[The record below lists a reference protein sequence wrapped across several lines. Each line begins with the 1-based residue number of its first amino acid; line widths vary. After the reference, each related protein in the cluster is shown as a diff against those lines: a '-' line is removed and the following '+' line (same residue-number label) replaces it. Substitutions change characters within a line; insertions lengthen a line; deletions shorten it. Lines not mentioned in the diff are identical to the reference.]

1 MSERRRWSSWLVWT
15 IPTALAAIAMAL
27 ALPAQPAPAAR
38 DIPPNIVFI
47 ITDDQ
52 RWDTLWSMPTL
63 SSELAGRGVTFS
75 NGFVSNPLCCPSRA
89 SVLTGQ
95 YSHSTGVYTNKGR
108 SSFGGFAVFD
118 DRSTIATWLH
128 DSGYRTGLFGK
139 YMNGYPG
146 VYVPPG
152 WDRWFA
158 TYDNKGY
165 YGYRATT
172 EDGTESSY
180 GNGASDYGTS
190 VIGQEAADFIRSAPR
205 GHPFFAYVAP
215 HAPHNP
221 ATPGPGDEETF
232 DDLPPWRPPA
242 YDEADIGDKPRYLQ
256 RRARF
261 DSSDEAATDAFRA
274 DQYRSLLAVD
284 RAVANILD
292 ALEDT
297 DRLSQTLI
305 VFTSD
310 NGMLWGEHRWERK
323 SVPYEESIRVPFVVR
338 YDPLVSRAR
347 TDARLVVN
355 VDMAPTAADLA
366 GVGAPGAEGNSLIP
380 LLRTSSGPWR
390 SDFLIE
396 HMAEGGGSGPP
407 TYCGVRSESATYV
420 YYETGE
426 EELYDLRRDPNK
438 LSNIMAAGAGDAG
451 SELLRSMRE
460 RLSDLCSPRPPGLR
474 LPRWGG

>member
-1 MSERRRWSSWLVWT
+1 MSERRRWSRWRSWAAP
-15 IPTALAAIAMAL
+15 IALAAAAMAL
-27 ALPAQPAPAAR
+27 AAPAPAAHAAR
-38 DIPPNIVFI
+38 DTRPNIVFI
-47 ITDDQ
+47 VTDDQ
-52 RWDTLWSMPTL
+52 RWDTLWSMPTVAK
-63 SSELAGRGVTFS
+63 ELAGRGVTFT

-89 SVLTGQ
+89 SILTGQ

-108 SSFGGFAVFD
+108 SSFGGFAAFD
-118 DRSTIATWLH
+118 DRSTIATWLQ

-139 YMNGYPG
+139 YINGYPG

-158 TYDNKGY
+158 TYDRKGY

-172 EDGTESSY
+172 EDGIETTY
-180 GNGASDYGTS
+180 GNGAADYGTS
-190 VIGQEAADFIRSAPR
+190 VIGQKAADFIRSAPR
-205 GHPFFAYVAP
+205 GHPFLAYVAP

-221 ATPGPGDEETF
+221 ATPGPGDETAF
-232 DDLPPWRPPA
+232 LDLSPWRSPA
-242 YDEADIGDKPRYLQ
+242 YDEADVGDKPRYIQ
-256 RRARF
+256 KRSRIDAP
-261 DSSDEAATDAFRA
+261 DEAAIDAFRI

-310 NGMLWGEHRWERK
+310 NGILWGEHRWERK

-338 YDPLVSRAR
+338 YDPLVGTAR

-355 VDMAPTAADLA
+355 IDMAPTAADLA
-366 GVGAPGAEGNSLIP
+366 GVNAPGADGDSLVP
-380 LLRTSSGPWR
+380 LLGTASGPWR
-390 SDFLIE
+390 RDFLIE
-396 HMAEGGGSGPP
+396 HMAEGRGSGPP
-407 TYCGVRSESATYV
+407 TYCGVRSEWATYV

-426 EELYDLRRDPNK
+426 EELYDLRRDPDQ
-438 LSNIMAAGAGDAG
+438 LSNLMAKSGSGG
-451 SELLRSMRE
+451 SELVRSMRQ
-460 RLSDLCSPRPPGLR
+460 RLSDLCSPRPPGLK

>member
-1 MSERRRWSSWLVWT
+1 MSERRRWSRWRSWAAP
-15 IPTALAAIAMAL
+15 IALAATAMAPS
-27 ALPAQPAPAAR
+27 AFAPAAHAAPDTR
-38 DIPPNIVFI
+38 PNIVFI
-47 ITDDQ
+47 VTDDQ
-52 RWDTLWSMPTL
+52 RWDTLWSMPTV
-63 SSELAGRGVTFS
+63 SRELAGRGVTFT

-89 SVLTGQ
+89 SILTGQ
-95 YSHSTGVYTNKGR
+95 YSHSTGVYTNKER
-108 SSFGGFAVFD
+108 SSFGGFAAFD

-139 YMNGYPG
+139 YINGYPG

-158 TYDNKGY
+158 TYDHKGY

-172 EDGTESSY
+172 EDGIESTY
-180 GNGASDYGTS
+180 GNGAADYGTS
-190 VIGQEAADFIRSAPR
+190 VIGQKAADFIRTAPR
-205 GHPFFAYVAP
+205 GHPFLAYVAP

-221 ATPGPGDEETF
+221 ATPGPGDETAF
-232 DDLPPWRPPA
+232 LHLSPWRPPA
-242 YDEADIGDKPRYLQ
+242 YGEADVGDKPEYIQKRS
-256 RRARF
+256 RIDA
-261 DSSDEAATDAFRA
+261 SHEAAIDAFRI

-310 NGMLWGEHRWERK
+310 NGILWGEHRWERK

-338 YDPLVSRAR
+338 YDPLVGAAR

-355 VDMAPTAADLA
+355 IDMAPTAADLA
-366 GVGAPGAEGNSLIP
+366 GVNAPGADGDSLVP
-380 LLRTSSGPWR
+380 LLRAASGRWR
-390 SDFLIE
+390 RDFLIE
-396 HMAEGGGSGPP
+396 HMAEGRGSGPP

-426 EELYDLRRDPNK
+426 EELYDLRRDPDQ
-438 LSNIMAAGAGDAG
+438 LSNLMAESGRGG
-451 SELLRSMRE
+451 SKLVRSMRQ

>member
-1 MSERRRWSSWLVWT
+1 MSERRRWSMWRSWAAP
-15 IPTALAAIAMAL
+15 IALAAAAMAL
-27 ALPAQPAPAAR
+27 AAPVPAAHAAR
-38 DIPPNIVFI
+38 ETRPNIVFI
-47 ITDDQ
+47 VTDDQ
-52 RWDTLWSMPTL
+52 RWDTLWSMPTV
-63 SSELAGRGVTFS
+63 SEELAGRGVTFA

-89 SVLTGQ
+89 SILTGQ

-108 SSFGGFAVFD
+108 SSFGGFAAFD

-139 YMNGYPG
+139 YINGYPG

-158 TYDNKGY
+158 TYDHKGY

-172 EDGTESSY
+172 EDGIETTY
-180 GNGASDYGTS
+180 GSGAADYGTS
-190 VIGQEAADFIRSAPR
+190 VIGQKAADFIRSAPR
-205 GHPFFAYVAP
+205 GHPFLAYVAP

-221 ATPGPGDEETF
+221 ATPGPGDETAF
-232 DDLPPWRPPA
+232 LDLPPWRPSA
-242 YDEADIGDKPRYLQ
+242 YDEADVDDKPRYIQ
-256 RRARF
+256 KRSRIDA
-261 DSSDEAATDAFRA
+261 SDEAAIDAFRI

-310 NGMLWGEHRWERK
+310 NGLLWGEHRWERK

-338 YDPLVSRAR
+338 YDPLVGSAR

-355 VDMAPTAADLA
+355 IDMAPTAADLA
-366 GVGAPGAEGNSLIP
+366 GVNAPGADGDSLIP
-380 LLRTSSGPWR
+380 LLRTASGGWR
-390 SDFLIE
+390 RDFLIE
-396 HMAEGGGSGPP
+396 HMAEGGSGPP

-426 EELYDLRRDPNK
+426 EELYDLRSDPDQV
-438 LSNIMAAGAGDAG
+438 SNLMADSGPGG
-451 SELLRSMRE
+451 SELVQSMRQ
-460 RLSDLCSPRPPGLR
+460 RLSDLCSPRPPGLK
-474 LPRWGG
+474 LPRWAG

>member
-1 MSERRRWSSWLVWT
+1 MSDRRRWSRLRSWAAP
-15 IPTALAAIAMAL
+15 IALAATAMAL
-27 ALPAQPAPAAR
+27 AAPAPAAHAAPDTR
-38 DIPPNIVFI
+38 PNIVFI
-47 ITDDQ
+47 VTDDQ
-52 RWDTLWSMPTL
+52 RWDTLWSMPTV
-63 SSELAGRGVTFS
+63 SRELAGRGVTFT

-89 SVLTGQ
+89 SILTGQ
-95 YSHSTGVYTNKGR
+95 YSHSTGVYTNKER
-108 SSFGGFAVFD
+108 SSFGGFAAFD

-139 YMNGYPG
+139 YINGYPG

-152 WDRWFA
+152 WDTWFA
-158 TYDNKGY
+158 TYDHKGY

-172 EDGTESSY
+172 EDGIETTY
-180 GNGASDYGTS
+180 GNGAADYGTS
-190 VIGQEAADFIRSAPR
+190 VIGQKAADFIRTAPR
-205 GHPFFAYVAP
+205 GHPFLAYVAP

-221 ATPGPGDEETF
+221 ATPGPGDETAF
-232 DDLPPWRPPA
+232 LDLSPWRPLA
-242 YDEADIGDKPRYLQ
+242 YGEADVDDKPRYIQ
-256 RRARF
+256 KRSRIDA
-261 DSSDEAATDAFRA
+261 SDEAAIDAFRI

-310 NGMLWGEHRWERK
+310 NGILWGEHRWERK

-338 YDPLVSRAR
+338 YDPLVGAAR

-355 VDMAPTAADLA
+355 IDMAPTAADLA
-366 GVGAPGAEGNSLIP
+366 GVNAPGADGDSLVP
-380 LLRTSSGPWR
+380 LLRTASGGWR
-390 SDFLIE
+390 RDFLIE
-396 HMAEGGGSGPP
+396 HMAEGRGSGPP

-426 EELYDLRRDPNK
+426 EELYDLRRDPDQ
-438 LSNIMAAGAGDAG
+438 LSNLMAESGPGG
-451 SELLRSMRE
+451 SELVRSMRK
-460 RLSDLCSPRPPGLR
+460 RLSDLCSPRPPGLK

>member
-1 MSERRRWSSWLVWT
+1 MSRRRRWSRWRSWAAS
-15 IPTALAAIAMAL
+15 IALAATAMAL
-27 ALPAQPAPAAR
+27 AARAPAAHAAR
-38 DIPPNIVFI
+38 DTRPNIVFI
-47 ITDDQ
+47 VTDDQ
-52 RWDTLWSMPTL
+52 RWDTLWSMPTV
-63 SSELAGRGVTFS
+63 SRELAGRGVTFT

-89 SVLTGQ
+89 SILTGQ
-95 YSHSTGVYTNKGR
+95 YSHSTGVYTNKER
-108 SSFGGFAVFD
+108 SSFGGFAAFD

-139 YMNGYPG
+139 YINGYPG

-158 TYDNKGY
+158 TYDHKGY

-172 EDGTESSY
+172 EDGIETTF
-180 GNGASDYGTS
+180 GNGADDYGTS
-190 VIGQEAADFIRSAPR
+190 VIGQNAADFIRTAPR
-205 GHPFFAYVAP
+205 GHPFLAYVAP

-221 ATPGPGDEETF
+221 ATPGPGDETAFF
-232 DDLPPWRPPA
+232 DLSPWRPPA
-242 YDEADIGDKPRYLQ
+242 YEEADVDDKPRYIQ
-256 RRARF
+256 KRSRMDA
-261 DSSDEAATDAFRA
+261 SDEAAIDAFRI

-284 RAVANILD
+284 GAVANILD

-310 NGMLWGEHRWERK
+310 NGILWGEHRWERK

-338 YDPLVSRAR
+338 YDPLVDVAR

-355 VDMAPTAADLA
+355 IDMAPTAADLA
-366 GVGAPGAEGNSLIP
+366 GVNAPGADGDSLVP
-380 LLRTSSGPWR
+380 LLRTASGRWR
-390 SDFLIE
+390 RDFLIE
-396 HMAEGGGSGPP
+396 HMAEGRGSGPP

-426 EELYDLRRDPNK
+426 EELYDLRRDPEQ
-438 LSNIMAAGAGDAG
+438 LSNLMAESGPGG
-451 SELLRSMRE
+451 SHLVRSMRQ
-460 RLSDLCSPRPPGLR
+460 RLSDLCSPRPPGLK